1 MLDLKQE
8 LTVLLKEYEGFI
20 LCHRF
25 FSYDRSE
32 IKFSITTIDSKTV
45 NISFSQK
52 GFLLREQ
59 HGADGMLFENFEA
72 LLNNV
77 SPQFK
82 FYFSNLLIKK
92 LESDIN

>member
-52 GFLLREQ
+52 GFL